1 MLISVI
7 VPVYNIERYIGKCV
21 ESLIHQTYK
30 KLEILLIDDGSTDGS
45 GNICD
50 KYMEKDKRIKVI
62 HKPNGGLSDA
72 RNRGLDSIQGDGVMF
87 IDGDDYLDIN
97 MIQEMVNVW
106 CKTNADLCVSNIFR
120 VDENGNLT
128 KMHNN
133 KYKNQAVINN
143 FEAMRLLATEVRIST
158 SACDKLYKVELF
170 REIRFPVGKA
180 HEDQFTMYKIF
191 AKVHSVAFAKRANY
205 YYLYRSGSITNCGFI
220 PERMDDIEAC
230 EERLIFFKR
239 HYPKLV
245 RYARGHLF
253 HRAVWTGY
261 LAFESNYKSKKIEN
275 KLDKICHDNM
285 LIYIFCPDYSLY
297 VKMNTLYR
305 LLKMKIYR

>member
-30 KLEILLIDDGSTDGS
+30 KLEVLLIDDGSTDGS
-45 GNICD
+45 GYICD
-50 KYMEKDKRIKVI
+50 EYMHRDKRIKVI

-72 RNRGLDSIQGDGVMF
+72 RNRGLDNIEGDYVMF
-87 IDGDDYLDIN
+87 VDGDDYLDIN
-97 MIQEMVNVW
+97 MIQEMVEVER
-106 CKTNADLCVSNIFR
+106 KTNADICMSNIIH
-120 VDENGNLT
+120 VDKNGNLT
-128 KMHNN
+128 TMYKN
-133 KYKNQAVINN
+133 KYKDQTVINN
-143 FEAMRLLATEVRIST
+143 FEAMRLLTTEVKVST
-158 SACDKLYKVELF
+158 SAWAKLYKVELF
-170 REIRFPVGKA
+170 HTIRFPVGKV
-180 HEDQFTMYKIF
+180 HEDQFIMYKIF

-230 EERLIFFKR
+230 EERLFFFKR
-239 HYPKLV
+239 YYPKLV

-261 LAFESNYKSKKIEN
+261 LAFESDYKSKKIEN

-305 LLKMKIYR
+305 LLKMRIYR